1 MRSRRPTAT
10 CGRAGGVGMARVR
23 TLRRSSAMS
32 RMGLLGGQGPLID
45 VVSRPTGPFGGVGR
59 CGPVASAAATAARRP
74 RRDRHPPLGG
84 PWRRRTPAATLRD
97 KTCATV
103 IHYLCKEGVRGH
115 HAMPRAAAPHVV
127 VVDRSPAIAAVYHG
141 RFAIEGYR
149 VTSVSDAE
157 PDPFWVL
164 GLGPDL
170 VLLDLRWGGGPGGL
184 AFLRR
189 LRREPAGRTAPVVC
203 STPVA

>member
-1 MRSRRPTAT
+1 MT
-10 CGRAGGVGMARVR
+10 
-23 TLRRSSAMS
+23 
-32 RMGLLGGQGPLID
+32 
-45 VVSRPTGPFGGVGR
+45 
-59 CGPVASAAATAARRP
+59 
-74 RRDRHPPLGG
+74 
-84 PWRRRTPAATLRD
+84 
-97 KTCATV
+97 
-103 IHYLCKEGVRGH
+103 
-115 HAMPRAAAPHVV
+115 RAAAPHIV
-127 VVDRSPAIAAVYHG
+127 VVDRSPAIAGVYHG

-203 STPVA
+203 STPVAELDLGRHGEELAGLGVTLPAARDRLAGPGHLDGLVAAVDAALRWAREEPRQPGAEALGPRTAREERATA